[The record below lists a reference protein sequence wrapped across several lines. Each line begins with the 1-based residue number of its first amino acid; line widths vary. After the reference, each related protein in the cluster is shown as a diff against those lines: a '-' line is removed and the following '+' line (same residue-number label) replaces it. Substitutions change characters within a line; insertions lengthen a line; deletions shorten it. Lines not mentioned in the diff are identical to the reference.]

1 MSPSIKLTQ
10 WGGLERG
17 ASALLPLVLIRC
29 EGGHLLLDNVLHLAG
44 SEDADPLLCALNGT
58 WNMIFRGEFDSPAGL
73 KVATPDMPVR
83 KLGDFVAFCASH
95 GCSPKA
101 GTGRMLGLAVLLLQQ
116 VGDALALDQFRTF
129 VLPPSCPV
137 CWEVFM
143 LRLASSHSVKALQA
157 TPFFPRMLSK
167 CTSDDLPL
175 IRMIQQKQ
183 PSDQKDDLGQ
193 EQRDAGEIDDRIYCL
208 ASFKETWGILSRA
221 ASDHCRKS
229 LCIVADAGDVAGAP
243 VELFFAYSPVCERGA
258 LLPHQVGGELVRPR
272 LPGPFQGSA

>member
-1 MSPSIKLTQ
+1 
-10 WGGLERG
+10 
-17 ASALLPLVLIRC
+17 
-29 EGGHLLLDNVLHLAG
+29 
-44 SEDADPLLCALNGT
+44 
-58 WNMIFRGEFDSPAGL
+58 
-73 KVATPDMPVR
+73 
-83 KLGDFVAFCASH
+83 
-95 GCSPKA
+95 
-101 GTGRMLGLAVLLLQQ
+101 
-116 VGDALALDQFRTF
+116 
-129 VLPPSCPV
+129 
-137 CWEVFM
+137 M
-143 LRLASSHSVKALQA
+143 LRLASSRSVKALQA

-208 ASFKETWGILSRA
+208 ASFKETWDILSRA

-272 LPGPFQGSA
+272 LPGPFSGLCLGLLPRSRVMQHFGFRICLGQLCLQQWHSRCARVRQGPLRRTQ